1 MKPSI
6 FTVRPGVKT
15 LCDLHGGICELL
27 LSPLN
32 VPKLAR
38 HCFPIRTGTQALQDV
53 DFVSVRADQDSW
65 LATFHSAQNPCR
77 CRLRGSPEKP
87 LESGNLFL
95 TCGSCNAGS
104 NARTAGNRCAPSAWM
119 QAGNA

>member
-15 LCDLHGGICELL
+15 LCDLHRRICELL

-32 VPKLAR
+32 VPKLAQ
-38 HCFPIRTGTQALQDV
+38 HCFPIRAGTQALQDV

-65 LATFHSAQNPCR
+65 LATLHSAQNPR
-77 CRLRGSPEKP
+77 RSRLRSSAEKP
-87 LESGNLFL
+87 LESGTPLL
-95 TCGSCNAGS
+95 TSWSC
-104 NARTAGNRCAPSAWM
+104 
-119 QAGNA
+119 